1 MGSSPALF
9 LIIHA
14 RENLTAHCRPLAE
27 CPGASDGPPAVGG
40 EAAEGEAHLFLIV
53 LLVQQLQPSALQL
66 LVPDALLCEGV
77 AVVMT
82 REQSEV
88 AVLLRVKIKAWKIF
102 KKKNTTD

>member
-1 MGSSPALF
+1 MGSLPALF

-27 CPGASDGPPAVGG
+27 CPGASDGPPAFSSRGCCRRRG
-40 EAAEGEAHLFLIV
+40 HRAAEGEAHLFLTV

-82 REQSEV
+82 RE
-88 AVLLRVKIKAWKIF
+88 
-102 KKKNTTD
+102 